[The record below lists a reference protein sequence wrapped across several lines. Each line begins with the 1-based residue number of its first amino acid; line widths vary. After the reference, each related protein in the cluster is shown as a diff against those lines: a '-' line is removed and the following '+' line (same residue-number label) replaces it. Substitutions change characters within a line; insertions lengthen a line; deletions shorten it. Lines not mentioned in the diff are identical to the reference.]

1 MRRDYYSFTVVTI
14 VTIGSKN
21 GDGSSIASDFRFS
34 IWIEILRTGW
44 WLKYWE
50 APQLTWACARALT
63 PQEEVGGDLP
73 SSTLRQVIRGHES
86 LRWLFSFSKSAAAK
100 NKKWNTPS
108 GVRRPAAIHATHA
121 IALPRVHSWLLPL
134 AYRKQKL
141 ANHPKPVKLTHSRRS
156 RVPSLQLNCAG
167 HLTTV

>member
-108 GVRRPAAIHATHA
+108 DVRPPFT
-121 IALPRVHSWLLPL
+121 
-134 AYRKQKL
+134 Q
-141 ANHPKPVKLTHSRRS
+141 LTQSHSRVSTVDCFHWLIENKSWRIIQSPWNWPIQDDRVFHRS
-156 RVPSLQLNCAG
+156 N
-167 HLTTV
+167 